1 MYNEMTSSLP
11 PPKVVMESSLDY
23 SLAWSRLHCSVVDS
37 RARDVMYLLIHNKLP
52 VQERLFRIRLRNDPY
67 CQSCA
72 GAEICDVEHFFT
84 RCERVVDTWTC
95 MRIEILRYG
104 NFQNSVDDWKILN
117 LMFPKSRLEKEL
129 IWLVS
134 SYILFVWDS
143 VYVRGADVRA
153 EQFFGYLRFKYKELR
168 TTSSIQFGNLQMLN

>member
-1 MYNEMTSSLP
+1 M
-11 PPKVVMESSLDY
+11 
-23 SLAWSRLHCSVVDS
+23 
-37 RARDVMYLLIHNKLP
+37 MYLLIHNKLP

-104 NFQNSVDDWKILN
+104 KFQNSVDDWKILN
-117 LMFPKSRLEKEL
+117 LMFPKSRVDNEL

-134 SYILFVWDS
+134 SYALYVWES
-143 VYVRGADVRA
+143 VYLRGAEVRA
-153 EQFFGYLRFKYKELR
+153 EQFFGFLKFKYKELQKR
-168 TTSSIQFGNLQMLN
+168 STNIIENLQLFI